1 MSIYYKE
8 RMIKQQQNEVGYK
21 ALCLKLK
28 NTRLHFAWIIYTKS
42 TQPLTQP
49 RDL

>member
-8 RMIKQQQNEVGYK
+8 RLKKYK
-21 ALCLKLK
+21 NKMRLAK

-42 TQPLTQP
+42 TQPQTLQAMT
-49 RDL
+49 